1 MNIRTGT
8 GFDIHPLVEGIP
20 FFIGGIEIPFHKGS
34 KGHSDGDALLH
45 AIVDALLGAANL
57 GDIGELFPDNNPEL
71 KGISSSK
78 ILKKIVSLLAEN
90 KWKIGN
96 IDSNI
101 ILETPKLK
109 SFKDKIAQNIAT
121 ICQVTGDKISIKAKT
136 MEKIGEV
143 GKGNAIMVFVNVLI
157 YKSEK

>member
-1 MNIRTGT
+1 LDIRTGT

-20 FFIGGIEIPFHKGS
+20 LYIGGIEIPFHKGS

-57 GDIGELFPDNNPEL
+57 GDIGELFPDTDISL

-78 ILKKIVSLLAEN
+78 ILKKTLSLLAKNNWE
-90 KWKIGN
+90 IGN

-101 ILETPKLK
+101 ILESPKLK

-121 ICQVTGDKISIKAKT
+121 ICQITGNKVSIKAKT
-136 MEKIGEV
+136 MEKMGDVGE
-143 GKGNAIMVFVNVLI
+143 GNAIMVFVNVLI
-157 YKSEK
+157 FKSEK

>member
-1 MNIRTGT
+1 MDIRTGT

-20 FFIGGIEIPFHKGS
+20 FFIGGIKIPFHKGS

-57 GDIGELFPDNNPEL
+57 GDIGELFPDTDSSL
-71 KGISSSK
+71 KGISSSE
-78 ILKKIVSLLAEN
+78 ILKKIVTLLSKN
-90 KWKIGN
+90 KWEIGN

-101 ILETPKLK
+101 VLEIPKLK

-121 ICQVTGDKISIKAKT
+121 ICQITSDKVSIKAKT
-136 MEKIGEV
+136 MEKMGEV
-143 GKGNAIMVFVNVLI
+143 GEGNAIMVFVNVLI
-157 YKSEK
+157 FKSEK